1 MNLAL
6 ELVPLALLL
15 LALSLGVVMVR
26 RVSSGRG
33 PGGVGAILGSKKR
46 SEAGKMDSAIRL
58 AKLFE
63 EAEALRAAAGLAGPP
78 LQEMPLGA
86 GEPAATPAEPPAE
99 QPAEPEPGSIGD
111 VEVPPRSAPEAVEMN
126 GEHPVPQSE
135 DHQE

>member
-15 LALSLGVVMVR
+15 LALILGVVMVR

-46 SEAGKMDSAIRL
+46 SEAGKLDSAIRL

-78 LQEMPLGA
+78 LQGMPLDT
-86 GEPAATPAEPPAE
+86 GEPAAAAQPSAE
-99 QPAEPEPGSIGD
+99 QPAAPEPDSIED
-111 VEVPPRSAPEAVEMN
+111 VEVPPPSAPEAAEMN